1 VVLLSAMVAFNTTET
16 HPTDSA
22 NTIETCRCSC
32 TLLKVAAVEVLEV
45 GVLNI
50 WGHARKVF
58 GALDEVEVI
67 L

>member
-1 VVLLSAMVAFNTTET
+1 MVAFNTTET

-22 NTIETCRCSC
+22 NATETCRRFC
-32 TLLKVAAVEVLEV
+32 TLLKVAAVELLED
-45 GVLNI
+45 GVLSI